1 MKEIK
6 KYNQNKK
13 EGRTS
18 TEKVI
23 GLGKSEVF
31 AAFGRNNADD
41 IELLR
46 QAFLLDFCE
55 SSNFTAEQLKY
66 FRMGLDL
73 MPAFFRSCVSEID
86 SKKQTQG

>member
-1 MKEIK
+1 MEKLRQ
-6 KYNQNKK
+6 YNKNKK
-13 EGRTS
+13 DGITS
-18 TEKVI
+18 TEKVV
-23 GLGKSEVF
+23 GLGKTEEFS
-31 AAFGRNNADD
+31 AFGRNHGEE

-73 MPAFFRSCVSEID
+73 FPAFFRACISD
-86 SKKQTQG
+86 LDKKQTQG